1 MNINLENVDLHS
13 NSGPNSFGKKLIKYM
28 SGLDVKFNTDKP
40 DAYLCFIE
48 SYKTEYDA
56 PLYQRLDGI
65 YFNTDFNYNKQNEK
79 IKKTYDISNGVIFQ
93 SYFNSELISKY
104 FGSHNNSIII
114 HNGADLET
122 IENIPPLVLDTHKH
136 MWSCASSW
144 RPHKRL
150 DENIRFFLE
159 HSTKDDVLMIAG
171 EVPPN
176 QKINHDKINY
186 LGKLNQQQLYSLYKG
201 SKYFIHLAW
210 LDHCPNVV
218 VDARACGCKIIC
230 SSAGG
235 TKEIAGKDAIVIK
248 EDEWDFEPV
257 KLYAPPPMDFNKKVE
272 NLWDKDYNMKNI
284 AIRYVDFIKG
294 TFIASNN

>member
-1 MNINLENVDLHS
+1 
-13 NSGPNSFGKKLIKYM
+13 
-28 SGLDVKFNTDKP
+28 
-40 DAYLCFIE
+40 
-48 SYKTEYDA
+48 
-56 PLYQRLDGI
+56 
-65 YFNTDFNYNKQNEK
+65 
-79 IKKTYDISNGVIFQ
+79 
-93 SYFNSELISKY
+93 
-104 FGSHNNSIII
+104 
-114 HNGADLET
+114 
-122 IENIPPLVLDTHKH
+122 
-136 MWSCASSW
+136 
-144 RPHKRL
+144 
-150 DENIRFFLE
+150 
-159 HSTKDDVLMIAG
+159 MIAG

-176 QKINHDKINY
+176 QQVVHGNINY
-186 LGKLNQQQLYSLYKG
+186 LGELSQQELYSLYKG

-235 TKEIAGKDAIVIK
+235 TKEIAGEDAIVIK

-257 KLYAPPPMDFNKKVE
+257 KLYDPPPMDFNKKVE